1 MSWAS
6 IAQKAPPK
14 AAKEEEE
21 AAPAPAPPRANGIAT
36 TARPAAASVPVAA
49 QSAAYEP
56 APNEIKSVVLSK
68 PTTDAVLGIR
78 LAGRERPR
86 VTKLTD
92 GGLAAKSGL
101 IEVNDVFLSVNG
113 TPAEGHEKT
122 TANLRKAVGNLRIS
136 LYRVQLPAP
145 SEAAASAGGTE
156 AAGAPSAAADSA
168 APAPAEPPRPAAWTG
183 GANHATAARAP

>member
-21 AAPAPAPPRANGIAT
+21 AAPAPAPPHANGIAT

-68 PTTDAVLGIR
+68 PTTDTVLGIR
-78 LAGRERPR
+78 LVSRKHQRLVRAPPPSCPRRSLPSPARADHSNHVALAGR
-86 VTKLTD
+86 
-92 GGLAAKSGL
+92 A
-101 IEVNDVFLSVNG
+101 
-113 TPAEGHEKT
+113 
-122 TANLRKAVGNLRIS
+122 
-136 LYRVQLPAP
+136 
-145 SEAAASAGGTE
+145 
-156 AAGAPSAAADSA
+156 
-168 APAPAEPPRPAAWTG
+168 
-183 GANHATAARAP
+183 

>member
-21 AAPAPAPPRANGIAT
+21 AAPAPAPPHANGIAT

-78 LAGRERPR
+78 LAGRERL
-86 VTKLTD
+86 V
-92 GGLAAKSGL
+92 
-101 IEVNDVFLSVNG
+101 
-113 TPAEGHEKT
+113 PASPP
-122 TANLRKAVGNLRIS
+122 AVRRS
-136 LYRVQLPAP
+136 RAQTMRSPAP
-145 SEAAASAGGTE
+145 LLRHAPRRALTTHRRVALAG
-156 AAGAPSAAADSA
+156 
-168 APAPAEPPRPAAWTG
+168 
-183 GANHATAARAP
+183 RA